1 MKIKIEKYFTLIL
14 LYYGIFLS
22 CNGNQIDLD
31 QDIDIIEVVTSD
43 PNDNTFF
50 YNFLTNEERDD
61 IWQLSYSAQIAE
73 QSLILPSVDLSDKI
87 LLYVEETIA
96 FDDIVSAPSSTLFFQ
111 GKKQLS
117 YKGDYE
123 VLVYDYG
130 TKSIEVSKNSFIIYD
145 TSSERAFKLKFLSY
159 DDWILR
165 FKYSE
170 L

>member
-1 MKIKIEKYFTLIL
+1 MKIKIEKYFTSIL
-14 LYYGIFLS
+14 LCCGIFLS
-22 CNGNQIDLD
+22 CNGNQIDLE

-43 PNDNTFF
+43 PNDKTFF

-61 IWQLSYSAQIAE
+61 IWQLSYSAQISE
-73 QSLILPSVDLSDKI
+73 QSQILPSVDLSDKI

-145 TSSERAFKLKFLSY
+145 TSSERAFKFKFLSY

>member
-1 MKIKIEKYFTLIL
+1 MKIKIEKYFTSIL

-22 CNGNQIDLD
+22 CNGNQIDLY

-117 YKGDYE
+117 YKGDYQ
-123 VLVYDYG
+123 VLVYDNG

-145 TSSERAFKLKFLSY
+145 TSSERAFKFKFLSY

>member
-1 MKIKIEKYFTLIL
+1 MC
-14 LYYGIFLS
+14 YGIFFS

-61 IWQLSYSAQIAE
+61 IWQLSYSAQIDE

-96 FDDIVSAPSSTLFFQ
+96 FDDIVSVPSSTLFFQ

-165 FKYSE
+165 FKYSK

>member
-1 MKIKIEKYFTLIL
+1 MKIKIEKYFTSIL
-14 LYYGIFLS
+14 LCCGIFIS

-61 IWQLSYSAQIAE
+61 IWQLSYSSQTTE

-87 LLYVEETIA
+87 LLYVEETLA

-117 YKGDYE
+117 YKGDHE
-123 VLVYDYG
+123 VLVYDNG
-130 TKSIEVSKNSFIIYD
+130 TKSIKVSKNSFIIYD
-145 TSSERAFKLKFLSY
+145 TSSERAFKLKFHSY

>member
-1 MKIKIEKYFTLIL
+1 MNHERLVNCLASANVASIWSKVE
-14 LYYGIFLS
+14 
-22 CNGNQIDLD
+22 
-31 QDIDIIEVVTSD
+31 
-43 PNDNTFF
+43 PNVFPRLPDGG
-50 YNFLTNEERDD
+50 DD
-61 IWQLSYSAQIAE
+61 R
-73 QSLILPSVDLSDKI
+73 DKI

-111 GKKQLS
+111 GKTQLS

-123 VLVYDYG
+123 VLVYDNG
-130 TKSIEVSKNSFIIYD
+130 TKSIKVSKNSFIIYD

>member
-1 MKIKIEKYFTLIL
+1 MKIKIEKYFTSIL
-14 LYYGIFLS
+14 LCCGIFIS

-61 IWQLSYSAQIAE
+61 IWQLSYSSQTTE

-87 LLYVEETIA
+87 LLYVEETLA

-117 YKGDYE
+117 YKGDHE
-123 VLVYDYG
+123 VLVYDNG

-145 TSSERAFKLKFLSY
+145 TSSERAFKFKFLSY

>member
-1 MKIKIEKYFTLIL
+1 ME
-14 LYYGIFLS
+14 
-22 CNGNQIDLD
+22 
-31 QDIDIIEVVTSD
+31 
-43 PNDNTFF
+43 
-50 YNFLTNEERDD
+50 
-61 IWQLSYSAQIAE
+61 
-73 QSLILPSVDLSDKI
+73 LSDKI

-123 VLVYDYG
+123 VLVYDNG
-130 TKSIEVSKNSFIIYD
+130 TKSIKVSKNSFIIYD

>member
-1 MKIKIEKYFTLIL
+1 MC
-14 LYYGIFLS
+14 YGIFLS
-22 CNGNQIDLD
+22 CNGNQIDLY

-43 PNDNTFF
+43 PNDNIFF

>member
-1 MKIKIEKYFTLIL
+1 MKIKIEKYFKSIL
-14 LYYGIFLS
+14 LCCGIFLS
-22 CNGNQIDLD
+22 CNGNQIDLE

-50 YNFLTNEERDD
+50 YNFLKNEERDD

-73 QSLILPSVDLSDKI
+73 QNLILPSVELSDKI

-123 VLVYDYG
+123 VLVYDIG
-130 TKSIEVSKNSFIIYD
+130 TKSIKLSKNSFIIYD

>member
-1 MKIKIEKYFTLIL
+1 MEIQNEKYQKEKIVNSQYPNSRDPDGY
-14 LYYGIFLS
+14 LYCRVDDKTIS
-22 CNGNQIDLD
+22 
-31 QDIDIIEVVTSD
+31 
-43 PNDNTFF
+43 
-50 YNFLTNEERDD
+50 NEERDD

-123 VLVYDYG
+123 VLVYDNG

-145 TSSERAFKLKFLSY
+145 TSSERAFKLKYLSY

>member
-1 MKIKIEKYFTLIL
+1 MKIKIEKYLTSIL
-14 LYYGIFLS
+14 LCCGIFLS

-73 QSLILPSVDLSDKI
+73 QNLILPSVELSDKI
-87 LLYVEETIA
+87 LLYVEEIIA

-123 VLVYDYG
+123 VLVYDNG
-130 TKSIEVSKNSFIIYD
+130 TKSIKVSKNSFIIYD

>member
-1 MKIKIEKYFTLIL
+1 MNHERLVNCLASANVASIWSK
-14 LYYGIFLS
+14 
-22 CNGNQIDLD
+22 
-31 QDIDIIEVVTSD
+31 VV
-43 PNDNTFF
+43 PNVFPRLPDGG
-50 YNFLTNEERDD
+50 DD
-61 IWQLSYSAQIAE
+61 R
-73 QSLILPSVDLSDKI
+73 DKI

-111 GKKQLS
+111 GKTQLS

-123 VLVYDYG
+123 VLVYDNG
-130 TKSIEVSKNSFIIYD
+130 TKSIKVSKNSFIIYD

>member
-1 MKIKIEKYFTLIL
+1 MKIIEKYLTSIL
-14 LYYGIFLS
+14 LCCGIFLS

-31 QDIDIIEVVTSD
+31 KDIDIIEVVTSD

-73 QSLILPSVDLSDKI
+73 QSQILPSVDLSDKV
-87 LLYVEETIA
+87 LLYVEETIV

-123 VLVYDYG
+123 VLVYDNR
-130 TKSIEVSKNSFIIYD
+130 TKSIKVSKNSFIIYD

>member
-1 MKIKIEKYFTLIL
+1 MKTIIEKYLTSIL
-14 LYYGIFLS
+14 FCCGIFLS
-22 CNGNQIDLD
+22 CDGNQKDLD

-61 IWQLSYSAQIAE
+61 IWQLSYSAHISE
-73 QSLILPSVDLSDKI
+73 QSQILPSVDLSDKI
-87 LLYVEETIA
+87 LLYVEEIIE
-96 FDDIVSAPSSTLFFQ
+96 FNDIVSAPSSTLFFQ

-117 YKGDYE
+117 YKSDYE
-123 VLVYDYG
+123 VLVYDSG
-130 TKSIEVSKNSFIIYD
+130 TNSIEVSKNSFIVYD

>member
-1 MKIKIEKYFTLIL
+1 MKIKIEKYFTSIL
-14 LYYGIFLS
+14 LYYGFFLS

-123 VLVYDYG
+123 VLVYDNG

>member
-1 MKIKIEKYFTLIL
+1 MKIKIDKYFTSIL
-14 LYYGIFLS
+14 LCYGIFLS

-87 LLYVEETIA
+87 LLYVEEIIA

-117 YKGDYE
+117 NKGDYE

-130 TKSIEVSKNSFIIYD
+130 TKSIKVSKNSFIIYD

>member
-1 MKIKIEKYFTLIL
+1 MC
-14 LYYGIFLS
+14 YGIFLS

-111 GKKQLS
+111 GKNN
-117 YKGDYE
+117 YH
-123 VLVYDYG
+123 
-130 TKSIEVSKNSFIIYD
+130 TKVIM
-145 TSSERAFKLKFLSY
+145 KFLFM
-159 DDWILR
+159 IMELKVLR
-165 FKYSE
+165 YLKIVSLSMIRHRKE
-170 L
+170 HLS

>member
-1 MKIKIEKYFTLIL
+1 MKIKIENCFTSIL
-14 LYYGIFLS
+14 LCCGIFLS

-123 VLVYDYG
+123 VLVYDNG

-145 TSSERAFKLKFLSY
+145 TSSERAFKLKFLRY